1 MSNREDNMSKKMT
14 ISEIVLAFMM
24 SVIIVMVLLGIM
36 SRYIFGKPLSFTE
49 EVARLFFVWV
59 VFIGSVEAFRRNKHI
74 KIESFFNIFPKNI
87 KKIINKIIILI
98 ITAVLILLVFTG
110 LKVVKSTSFADL
122 TVLPLPASSFYLAVP
137 FSSVLMLVCILS
149 RLIHRFKKG
158 KIEK

>member
-36 SRYIFGKPLSFTE
+36 SRYIFGKHLSFTE

-74 KIESFFNIFPKNI
+74 KIESFINIFPKNI

-149 RLIHRFKKG
+149 RLIHRFKK
-158 KIEK
+158 ER

>member
-74 KIESFFNIFPKNI
+74 KIESFINIFPKNI
-87 KKIINKIIILI
+87 NKIINKIIILI

-149 RLIHRFKKG
+149 RLIHRFKK
-158 KIEK
+158 ER

>member
-74 KIESFFNIFPKNI
+74 KIESFINIFPKNI

-149 RLIHRFKKG
+149 RLIHRFKK
-158 KIEK
+158 ER